1 MTVTIATPTSEVTN
15 QSVLANRFIL
25 TEVERLTLVF
35 PAVWVAEILR
45 IERTQILDLPFYNP
59 LLVGIVNHSSRIVP
73 LIAAAKLLDLA
84 SFSLRERL
92 LVVRLNE
99 TAGKFANVGIIVDR
113 AIGSTTRDLLP
124 QSLFDPD
131 LTTDRRLSL
140 LQPESLPTDLWQPQ
154 RWN

>member
-59 LLVGIVNHSSRIVP
+59 LLVGIINYSSRIVP

-99 TAGKFANVGIIVDR
+99 TAGKLANVGIVVDR

-131 LTTDRRLSL
+131 LTTDRMSL
-140 LQPESLPTDLWQPQ
+140 IQPASLPIGLWQPQ